1 MKIFQEFD
9 FLSQKVSLTINDKGD
24 TAYKTFMGGIISIF
38 AVLISIGVCF
48 YFILRM
54 YYKKDMSII
63 LSTEINQFVNLTDSH
78 KLPFLFKLTDTNSI
92 DYDEDERLYY
102 MTMSVWFGGS
112 NDTSMALTASQY
124 KQSLNVG
131 KCDLN
136 KHFDIKFRKYFEN
149 FKNLNSYYCIEPR
162 NYSQTI
168 YGLYGSY
175 YPFSYYS
182 FTLRYCAN
190 TTENNNTCYSINEI
204 KEKFATPYLD
214 FIFLDYTI
222 DSMNAKNVENISIR
236 KERFELSAKLYKRV
250 YIYLE
255 NIEFKTDD
263 GFIFTKNEKKNF
275 YRYNAAKIDTNIY
288 DSPVIATLS
297 VMNSINTSTFHKKY
311 TKFQDYLATIGGLIK
326 VISLL
331 GNALNYFNA
340 ENSYYLRIFKD
351 FVIENQEFHHKIKKN
366 NSSITSNKLK
376 LNLVNNFSDI
386 SKSNICINISQD
398 NNSNKKENIRFNELV
413 SYKFFPSFF
422 IKNDVK
428 IILNKYKAFINKK
441 LNIINV
447 LKKLETIPEIEE
459 EKIINSH
466 ENNHGIKLIKKKIN
480 NSMIEIKNSNN
491 N

>member
-1 MKIFQEFD
+1 MKFLKEFD
-9 FLSQKVSLTINDKGD
+9 FLSQQVSLTINDKGD
-24 TAYKTFMGGIISIF
+24 TKHKTIIGG
-38 AVLISIGVCF
+38 LISVLAILFSTLTCF

-54 YYKKDMSII
+54 LMRKDISII
-63 LSTEINQFVNLTDSH
+63 HSTEINHFVNLTDSH
-78 KLPFLFKLTDTNSI
+78 KLPFLFKLSDTNSI
-92 DYDEDERLYY
+92 DYKEDERLYY
-102 MTMSVWFGGS
+102 ITMSVWFGGS
-112 NDTSMALTASQY
+112 NDSSLIGNAPQY
-124 KQSLNVG
+124 KQSLEVS
-131 KCDLN
+131 KCNLN
-136 KHFDIKFRKYFEN
+136 KHFDSKFKKYFEN
-149 FKNLNSYYCIEPR
+149 INDIHTYYCIEPR

-168 YGLYGSY
+168 YGLYGNH

-182 FTLRYCAN
+182 FTLRYCTN
-190 TTENNNTCYSINEI
+190 TTQNNNFCYSLSDI

-222 DSMNAKNVENISIR
+222 DSLDTNIEKISVR

-275 YRYNAAKIDTNIY
+275 YRYNSAKIDTNIY

-376 LNLVNNFSDI
+376 LNLVNNFSEV

-398 NNSNKKENIRFNELV
+398 NNSNKKENIKFNELV
-413 SYKFFPSFF
+413 SYKFFPSVF

-459 EKIINSH
+459 DKIINSH
-466 ENNHGIKLIKKKIN
+466 ENYHGIKLVKKKIN
-480 NSMIEIKNSNN
+480 NSIEIKNNN
-491 N
+491 NT